1 MEVCI
6 KRFEELS
13 AEELY
18 EILKIRVAVFCI
30 EQNCLYQ
37 DLDYKD
43 KSAYHIYIK
52 ESGKIK
58 AYLRVLD
65 KGISFDEVSIGRVKK
80 DLFFY
85 LNQMGKLNR
94 NYRRVSTRSGKVS
107 AKAISGVVSADGVNV
122 KDSSGNVSVLTD
134 MISMSDNVAHDF
146 GFLIN

>member
-65 KGISFDEVSIGRVKK
+65 KGISFDEVSIGRVLTTERGAGFGNKILEEGIKVAKK
-80 DLFFY
+80 
-85 LNQMGKLNR
+85 K
-94 NYRRVSTRSGKVS
+94 
-107 AKAISGVVSADGVNV
+107 
-122 KDSSGNVSVLTD
+122 
-134 MISMSDNVAHDF
+134 
-146 GFLIN
+146 